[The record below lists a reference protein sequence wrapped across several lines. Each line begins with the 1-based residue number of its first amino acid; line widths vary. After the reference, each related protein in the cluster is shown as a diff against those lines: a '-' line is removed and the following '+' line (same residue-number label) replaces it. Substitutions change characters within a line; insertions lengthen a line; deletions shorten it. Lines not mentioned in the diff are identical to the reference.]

1 MDGGGWKTVGR
12 EEKAALLLTVNPPT
26 SSDRVFVR
34 RIARRRLVRRNAEE
48 RGQEAGLG
56 LHAGDEVEVTPGL
69 AGCEVGDDDA
79 AGACV
84 DGQQR

>member
-26 SSDRVFVR
+26 SSDRVLVR
-34 RIARRRLVRRNAEE
+34 RAACRRLVCRDTEQ

-56 LHAGDEVEVTPGL
+56 LHAGDEVEVTPGF
-69 AGCEVGDDDA
+69 AGREVGDDDA